1 MMIIG
6 ISSILNR
13 LCSFK
18 LPDLCHRRST
28 DDFSD
33 LKKLRLVYET
43 TLPDGLHW
51 THSDRIQFKDTG
63 ICLPIAMHP
72 YLTAMAYFIPRNQAN
87 MFHEENRMPLQEC
100 EVYMDENIVL
110 RFRQTD
116 NNSVVEQRYPYTVP
130 VDPLCVP

>member
-1 MMIIG
+1 
-6 ISSILNR
+6 
-13 LCSFK
+13 
-18 LPDLCHRRST
+18 
-28 DDFSD
+28 
-33 LKKLRLVYET
+33 
-43 TLPDGLHW
+43 
-51 THSDRIQFKDTG
+51 
-63 ICLPIAMHP
+63 MHP